1 MIEEPTRET
10 AGEPEPGH
18 KSGRNTIKSS
28 NTESES
34 NRNTLKSGKSIVI
47 KRLAIYLL
55 FAFAPDWILVFLYAA
70 HGGEYGTAAME
81 LLMALAMLCPAVAV
95 LLTRRLT
102 GEGIVL
108 TGPNSLKLGMDFK
121 NKKWI
126 WYLLA
131 IFLPV
136 IYGNLGALV
145 VLLVYPGLYDPA
157 MVETVGA
164 SSAIHILMPLAAI
177 VNGVVVSFGALGEE
191 LGWRTYLYPK
201 LEALMGT
208 GKAVALGGVI
218 WGIWHLPELL
228 MGHGYG
234 NDYWGEPWSGLV
246 SFTLFCIYMGGLLW
260 FVTKMTGSVWP
271 AAFLHAINNAGSASL
286 QVYINMNNID
296 HTSPHYILA
305 MSLLHL
311 PILLIMI
318 VAVLYL
324 RKRGKEELADHVKV
338 HNTRKQTAVKKA

>member
-1 MIEEPTRET
+1 MIEESNKKT
-10 AGEPEPGH
+10 AGNP
-18 KSGRNTIKSS
+18 
-28 NTESES
+28 ESEPDK
-34 NRNTLKSGKSIVI
+34 NTLKSSKSIII

-55 FAFAPDWILVFLYAA
+55 LAFAPDWILVFLYAA
-70 HGGEYGTAAME
+70 HGGEYGTATMG
-81 LLMALAMLCPAVAV
+81 LILALAMLCPAIAV

-102 GEGIVL
+102 GEGMSL

-136 IYGNLGALV
+136 IYGNLGAIV
-145 VLLVYPGLYDPA
+145 VLLVYPELYDPT
-157 MVETVGA
+157 MVEAVGA
-164 SSAIHILMPLAAI
+164 SSAIHILLPLSAI

-201 LEALMGT
+201 LEVLMGT
-208 GKAVALGGVI
+208 GKAVVVGGII

-234 NDYWGEPWSGLV
+234 NDYWGEPWSGLI

-260 FVTKMTGSVWP
+260 FVTKVTDSVWP

-286 QVYINMNNID
+286 QVYINMDNID
-296 HTSPHYILA
+296 HASPHYILA
-305 MSLLHL
+305 LSLLHL
-311 PILLIMI
+311 PVLLIMI
-318 VAVLYL
+318 AAVLYL
-324 RKRGKEELADHVKV
+324 RKHKNEELADHVKV
-338 HNTRKQTAVKKA
+338 HNTRKQTVVKKAK